1 LDSSTFVR
9 SERPSRNSPSLT
21 SMGFLLHLA
30 QARLRDAVI
39 EAIEGSG
46 LHPGQLAVLGAL
58 ADRGG
63 MSQRRL
69 GELIQIEKS
78 SMVLFLDALEAGGW
92 VLRKSDPQDR
102 RAHVVQLTPE
112 GARKFAGLGPRLLAA
127 QNRFLKPLTAKEI
140 ASLSG
145 MLKLLAGVHESDD
158 DHQVAMVSDGTPQAF
173 RTRSR

>member
-1 LDSSTFVR
+1 
-9 SERPSRNSPSLT
+9 
-21 SMGFLLHLA
+21 MGFLLHLA

-58 ADRGG
+58 SDRGG

-69 GELIQIEKS
+69 GELTQIEKS
-78 SMVLFLDALEAGGW
+78 SMVVYLDALEAGGW
-92 VLRKSDPQDR
+92 ILRKSDSQDR

-112 GARKFAGLGPRLLAA
+112 GARKFSQLGPRLLAA
-127 QNRFLKPLTAKEI
+127 QNRFLVPLTKEEI

-145 MLKLLAGVHESDD
+145 MLKRLAGMHEIDSDN
-158 DHQVAMVSDGTPQAF
+158 QAAAASDGATG
-173 RTRSR
+173 

>member
-1 LDSSTFVR
+1 MSSSPFLR

-78 SMVLFLDALEAGGW
+78 SMVVFLDALEAGGW
-92 VLRKSDPQDR
+92 VVRHSDPQDR

-112 GARKFAGLGPRLLAA
+112 GARKFAELGPRLLVA
-127 QNRFLKPLTAKEI
+127 QNRFLKPITEEEI
-140 ASLSG
+140 AALKG
-145 MLKLLAGVHESDD
+145 MLKRLSGINET
-158 DHQVAMVSDGTPQAF
+158 DGDTPQAH
-173 RTRSR
+173 